1 MEETA
6 VGVSIIFWIIILV
19 VAVLQ
24 IILFFKIWGMTNDVR
39 ELKEFFLNQPNLS
52 SNTAQESNER
62 QENEPEPDDFAN
74 IKGDFMDRPNARKFA
89 EQVYQYHITAKK
101 GNYTRDTEI
110 KGLDYIISHYGDR
123 ATRDGFSPKAII
135 DTIIKQLDK

>member
-1 MEETA
+1 MVELNALE
-6 VGVSIIFWIIILV
+6 WLIII
-19 VAVLQ
+19 AVTILNF
-24 IILFFKIWGMTNDVR
+24 ILFFKIWGMTNDVR

-89 EQVYQYHITAKK
+89 KQVYQYHITAKK
-101 GNYTRDTEI
+101 GNYTKDTEI
-110 KGLDYIISHYGDR
+110 KGLQYIINHYGDR
-123 ATRDGFSPKAII
+123 ATKDGFSPKAII
-135 DTIIKQLDK
+135 YTILKQLDK